1 MDNGNKPTSIFD
13 DYSEVKECI
22 DCEHWWT
29 NACDGSEGSTRPCN
43 AFKPTRRVS
52 LPKDVERLREQV
64 DWLSAIVV
72 LLVIV
77 QACMLLWR

>member
-29 NACDGSEGSTRPCN
+29 NACDSSEGATRPCN

-52 LPKDVERLREQV
+52 LPKDVERLRTRL
-64 DWLSAIVV
+64 DLLSWAVV
-72 LLVIV
+72 LVALVQI
-77 QACMLLWR
+77 ALLIWR